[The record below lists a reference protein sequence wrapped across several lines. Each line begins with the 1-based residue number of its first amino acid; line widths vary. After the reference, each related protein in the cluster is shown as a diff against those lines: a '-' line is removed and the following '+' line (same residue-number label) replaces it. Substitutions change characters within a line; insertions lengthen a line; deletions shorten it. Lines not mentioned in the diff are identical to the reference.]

1 VVNCPALLLYS
12 LLGLLAQTLA
22 LRAEQL
28 LSLPEAQK
36 LCFTNATRFDE
47 VKVRLTRDDI
57 KSIEAAAGAK
67 VKNPE
72 PRVWSAWQNAKPLGT
87 VWFDQVIGKHE
98 LIDYVVAIS
107 TDGKVAQVEIVE
119 YREHYG
125 GQVRGRTWLDQF
137 KGKAKQDSLKLGS
150 DIHNISG
157 ATMSCRHVTEGVKR
171 VLATFQQVR
180 SRVPGAGGAGLSD
193 QP

>member
-1 VVNCPALLLYS
+1 MNSLALLPL

-36 LCFTNATRFDE
+36 LCFTNATRFE
-47 VKVRLTRDDI
+47 ELKIRLTRDDI

-72 PRVWSAWQNAKPLGT
+72 PRAWSARQNAKPLGT
-87 VWFDQVIGKHE
+87 IWLDAVIGKHE

-107 TDGKVAQVEIVE
+107 MDGKVTQVEIVE

-125 GQVRGRTWLDQF
+125 GQVRGRAWLDQF
-137 KGKAKQDSLKLGS
+137 KGKTKQDSLKLGA

-180 SRVPGAGGAGLSD
+180 SRVPGDGAAGLPD
-193 QP
+193 KP

>member
-12 LLGLLAQTLA
+12 LLGLLGQTVA
-22 LRAEQL
+22 LRAERF

-47 VKVRLTRDDI
+47 VKIRLTPDDI
-57 KSIEAAAGAK
+57 KSIESAAGVK

-72 PRVWSAWQNAKPLGT
+72 PAVWSAWQNTKPLGT

-98 LIDYVVAIS
+98 LIDYLVALS

-125 GQVRGRTWLDQF
+125 GQVRGRTWLGQF
-137 KGKAKQDSLKLGS
+137 KGKTLREPFKLGS

-180 SRVPGAGGAGLSD
+180 SRIPGDGGARLPD
-193 QP
+193 KP

>member
-1 VVNCPALLLYS
+1 VVNCPALLLYL
-12 LLGLLAQTLA
+12 LLGLLAQTVA

-36 LCFTNATRFDE
+36 LCFTDATRFDE

-72 PRVWSAWQNAKPLGT
+72 PGVWSAWQNAKPLGT

-125 GQVRGRTWLDQF
+125 GQVRGRAWLGQF
-137 KGKAKQDSLKLGS
+137 KGKTPQGPFKLGS